1 MEVIVGANVSVADP
15 ENFSLFGNKLRVVA
29 QFDTTGSSLDNAVY
43 TTFDTARIL
52 IDSSLEKGLNKYT
65 SLDTDHIIS
74 SVMVRVAPESDVDAV
89 AADIEARVPGVSV
102 TTSTTMVSGI
112 AASLEATSR
121 TVSALIAA
129 VWGIGLVMITLVF
142 VMMIVERKRE
152 FGTLIALGAHRGL
165 ISRVVALEAVTV
177 NAAGAAVG
185 VVVSGVLIAS
195 FSGLVRQTIGV
206 GFLVPSLPV
215 IAGLAVGALASMGV
229 VALVS
234 TWIALRALHT
244 ADASA
249 LLKEGE

>member
-1 MEVIVGANVSVADP
+1 
-15 ENFSLFGNKLRVVA
+15 
-29 QFDTTGSSLDNAVY
+29 
-43 TTFDTARIL
+43 
-52 IDSSLEKGLNKYT
+52 
-65 SLDTDHIIS
+65 
-74 SVMVRVAPESDVDAV
+74 MVRVAPGGDVDAV

-121 TVSALIAA
+121 TVSALIAL